1 MEEMDKRFEIIL
13 NAGNSESASLMSM
26 EASRECRF
34 DEAHQQYDIAA
45 EELRIAHTIQTQLLQ
60 AVARGES
67 MEMDILMVHAQDH
80 LTMASLLKEVS
91 KEFMNIYQE
100 IQALKEEKK

>member
-13 NAGNSESASLMSM
+13 NAGNSESASIMSI
-26 EASRECRF
+26 EASREYRF
-34 DEAHQQYDIAA
+34 DEAHQQYHIAD
-45 EELRIAHTIQTQLLQ
+45 EELRTAHTIQTQLLQ
-60 AVARGES
+60 AAARGES
-67 MEMDILMVHAQDH
+67 IEMDILMVHAQDH

-100 IQALKEEKK
+100 IQALKGEKR